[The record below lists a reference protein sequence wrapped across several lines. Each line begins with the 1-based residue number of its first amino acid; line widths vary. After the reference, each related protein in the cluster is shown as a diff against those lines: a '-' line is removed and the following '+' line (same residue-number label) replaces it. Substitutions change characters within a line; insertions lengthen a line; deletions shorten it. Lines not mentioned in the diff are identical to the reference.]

1 MTFTTPLLKRDN
13 CFDLKSTMLML
24 QLQRTTPGTVYIL
37 KEKADTKFDYLN
49 VASSLCGDSDLI
61 LGKLLDKM
69 HDDGFGMLSDT
80 VISKTH
86 PKELFL
92 KVGWNLCDEGN
103 LNKLDLVRPYHC
115 AVWNDL
121 KESNCVTDVIC
132 FAFLEDTKITEQ
144 VHVFRITFCV
154 PESQERCR
162 SQLWQFIKQVQKS
175 KEREG
180 CRVIFDGK
188 KMDEEFGFV
197 TIRVKIKS

>member
-154 PESQERCR
+154 PESRKGAVR
-162 SQLWQFIKQVQKS
+162 SCGNLSSKFKS
-175 KEREG
+175 QRNVRAAESFSTGRKWTRSLG
-180 CRVIFDGK
+180 LSLSG
-188 KMDEEFGFV
+188 
-197 TIRVKIKS
+197 